1 MRGHFA
7 AAQVEPKRKLAEF
20 RVSPEN
26 LIGVGE
32 EITADHY
39 FAGQFV
45 DVAGTSIGK
54 GFAGGMKRHNFGGLR
69 ASHGVSVSHRSHG
82 STGQCQDPG
91 KVFKGKKMAGHMG
104 AVRVTTQNLQVVRTD
119 SERGLIMVKG
129 AVPGSKGGWVTIK
142 DAVKKADARQRDP
155 AGGAALGRR
164 GRARGGGE
172 GRRGGRRGRGRGG
185 RGAAPRRA
193 GRGRGGGA
201 AAGRGRAQ
209 GRQGGERRRSPRGRE
224 RQGMKLDVIT
234 LDASPA
240 GSIEL
245 DDAIFGLE
253 PRADIL
259 HRVVRWQLA
268 KRQAGTHSTLGK
280 SEVSYSTKKIYR
292 QKGTGGARHGSRK
305 APIFRHGGTY
315 KGPTPR
321 SHAHDLTKKFRALG
335 LKHALSAKAGA
346 GELIVIDQASLAEG
360 KTKLLAQALKG
371 LGWKRALVIDGAEVN
386 ANFARAARN
395 IEGIDVLPSVGANVY
410 DILRRDTLV
419 LTKAGVEALEA
430 RLK

>member
-1 MRGHFA
+1 
-7 AAQVEPKRKLAEF
+7 
-20 RVSPEN
+20 
-26 LIGVGE
+26 
-32 EITADHY
+32 
-39 FAGQFV
+39 
-45 DVAGTSIGK
+45 
-54 GFAGGMKRHNFGGLR
+54 
-69 ASHGVSVSHRSHG
+69 
-82 STGQCQDPG
+82 
-91 KVFKGKKMAGHMG
+91 
-104 AVRVTTQNLQVVRTD
+104 
-119 SERGLIMVKG
+119 
-129 AVPGSKGGWVTIK
+129 
-142 DAVKKADARQRDP
+142 
-155 AGGAALGRR
+155 
-164 GRARGGGE
+164 
-172 GRRGGRRGRGRGG
+172 
-185 RGAAPRRA
+185 
-193 GRGRGGGA
+193 
-201 AAGRGRAQ
+201 
-209 GRQGGERRRSPRGRE
+209 
-224 RQGMKLDVIT
+224 MKLDVIT
-234 LDASPA
+234 LDAGSA

-253 PRADIL
+253 PRKDIL

-268 KRQAGTHSTLGK
+268 KRQAGTHSVLGR

-321 SHAHDLTKKFRALG
+321 SHAHDLNKKFRALG

-346 GELIVIDQASLAEG
+346 GELIVIDQSSLAEG

-386 ANFARAARN
+386 AAFALAARN
-395 IEGIDVLPSVGANVY
+395 IEGIDVLPSMGANVY